1 MKPVR
6 TALRG
11 AILSAMLL
19 TAAPFV
25 HAIDALVPPPDA
37 GVDWRGPDDSTAL
50 HWAVYESDHE
60 RARALIR
67 AGADVNASNR
77 YGSNAMQLAAEM
89 ADLEML
95 RILLDAGADVD
106 SPNPEGQTALMLVA
120 RTGNVEAARL
130 LVDRGANINAIERF
144 GEQNALMWAAARRHP
159 AMVEYLIRQGA
170 EIDRASIDRDYK
182 RHVTKEGR
190 AKNLDRGGLTPL
202 LFAVRENCLGCVE
215 VLIREGADLDKPDPD
230 GVSPLV
236 LAIINANWDIA
247 RALIEAGADV
257 QQWDMFGHTAMHGII
272 GRYKSTEVRIG
283 DPLNETTG
291 RQILDM
297 LLARGA
303 NVNAEVFM
311 APAKM
316 RGGFSRGT
324 TPLILAAANADV
336 EIMKLLMEHGAD
348 ATHMQADLQT
358 PASVLAGARGNQ
370 DQMVEG
376 LKMLVAA
383 GADLNVRAVPHHLQR
398 NRGGTALIAAANAG
412 NDKVIR
418 ALVELG
424 ADINGKD
431 IDGLTALDH
440 AMQRNQVGFLGM
452 RRPPNLRIAELLRE
466 LGATEELDHTPHW
479 PFIGPPF
486 YYPWHVWPLSAAD
499 ELKELIP
506 GSFDHQ

>member
-1 MKPVR
+1 
-6 TALRG
+6 
-11 AILSAMLL
+11 
-19 TAAPFV
+19 
-25 HAIDALVPPPDA
+25 
-37 GVDWRGPDDSTAL
+37 DDSTAL

-60 RARALIR
+60 RARTLLR

-236 LAIINANWDIA
+236 LAIINAN
-247 RALIEAGADV
+247 
-257 QQWDMFGHTAMHGII
+257 
-272 GRYKSTEVRIG
+272 
-283 DPLNETTG
+283 
-291 RQILDM
+291 
-297 LLARGA
+297 
-303 NVNAEVFM
+303 
-311 APAKM
+311 
-316 RGGFSRGT
+316 
-324 TPLILAAANADV
+324 
-336 EIMKLLMEHGAD
+336 
-348 ATHMQADLQT
+348 
-358 PASVLAGARGNQ
+358 
-370 DQMVEG
+370 
-376 LKMLVAA
+376 
-383 GADLNVRAVPHHLQR
+383 
-398 NRGGTALIAAANAG
+398 
-412 NDKVIR
+412 
-418 ALVELG
+418 
-424 ADINGKD
+424 
-431 IDGLTALDH
+431 
-440 AMQRNQVGFLGM
+440 
-452 RRPPNLRIAELLRE
+452 
-466 LGATEELDHTPHW
+466 
-479 PFIGPPF
+479 
-486 YYPWHVWPLSAAD
+486 
-499 ELKELIP
+499 
-506 GSFDHQ
+506 